1 MPMLLTIPRALL
13 LGAAGGAAIMW
24 LAFYLLFGET
34 PQQADERAATA
45 LCSTSTSNPGL
56 IPDCVKAALATIQFN
71 RRMNQAK

>member
-1 MPMLLTIPRALL
+1 
-13 LGAAGGAAIMW
+13 MW
-24 LAFYLLFGET
+24 LAFYLFGET

-45 LCSTSTSNPGL
+45 VCTTSTSNPGL